1 MSEIYHGVS
10 LPDAYRAIAH
20 DLGGMRVMVHLALGP
35 EDARVRDRY
44 IRDLV
49 CREHDLINLADHPTP
64 VGWRTTILNR
74 INELL
79 YEIYLLIQLPL
90 WQYVMRCPE
99 PVGVITVVR
108 NDRRS

>member
-20 DLGGMRVMVHLALGP
+20 DLGGMR
-35 EDARVRDRY
+35 E
-44 IRDLV
+44 
-49 CREHDLINLADHPTP
+49 
-64 VGWRTTILNR
+64 
-74 INELL
+74 
-79 YEIYLLIQLPL
+79 
-90 WQYVMRCPE
+90 YVMRCPE